1 MFGLPYLDAGTFS
14 RPLNLTQQKCFLLL
28 IMCYPLKSD
37 FSVGN
42 LLIVKKKTISGQPT
56 DYKIGI
62 CFIYICLE
70 LRSTVQDW
78 LEQKEWYML
87 LLVRLKTNFFLVQ

>member
-14 RPLNLTQQKCFLLL
+14 CPLNLTQQKCFLLL

-42 LLIVKKKTISGQPT
+42 LLIVKKKQFQVSPQTIKLVFAS
-56 DYKIGI
+56 
-62 CFIYICLE
+62 YI
-70 LRSTVQDW
+70 SA
-78 LEQKEWYML
+78 
-87 LLVRLKTNFFLVQ
+87 

>member
-42 LLIVKKKTISGQPT
+42 LLIVKKKQFQVSPQTIKLVFAS
-56 DYKIGI
+56 
-62 CFIYICLE
+62 YI
-70 LRSTVQDW
+70 SA
-78 LEQKEWYML
+78 
-87 LLVRLKTNFFLVQ
+87 

>member
-28 IMCYPLKSD
+28 IMFYPLKSD

-42 LLIVKKKTISGQPT
+42 LLIVKKKQFQVSPQTIKLVFAS
-56 DYKIGI
+56 
-62 CFIYICLE
+62 YI
-70 LRSTVQDW
+70 SA
-78 LEQKEWYML
+78 
-87 LLVRLKTNFFLVQ
+87 